1 MKHTDWPSQ
10 STEQM
15 AVPHPLRDTRWRLYS
30 LGNVMLV
37 PCSAAICQ
45 LPLLFG
51 AHRKAGLVWARR
63 HEAPTSASPQAS
75 ATNGAELPWTVLVG
89 ASACMARTC
98 SAASAKARIPRQRQS
113 PAVAAEDN
121 AANVAAQPPSALSLR
136 CFGVRVHVAGSCL
149 LAASAAFLQIEFT
162 APCMKIGVED
172 AMSDS
177 KFHASPL
184 ASRHVLAAL
193 LSPTPIATKANHVQ
207 RFMMASERVY
217 AKNKFRRR
225 RRVCAFWF

>member
-1 MKHTDWPSQ
+1 
-10 STEQM
+10 
-15 AVPHPLRDTRWRLYS
+15 
-30 LGNVMLV
+30 
-37 PCSAAICQ
+37 
-45 LPLLFG
+45 
-51 AHRKAGLVWARR
+51 
-63 HEAPTSASPQAS
+63 
-75 ATNGAELPWTVLVG
+75 
-89 ASACMARTC
+89 MARTC